1 MKIRRLLSLFIIT
14 IFVVTSLSASFA
26 APDLE
31 DYARKG
37 SSLDLD
43 KKERGLKDS
52 DEVRLIIEL
61 EDEPI
66 IQHAIEEEMKF
77 FELDDDFVDSTAREL
92 MEVQRSLQE
101 NIDEEDIDIEY
112 HNSFVNVFNGF
123 SCTATLGDAKK
134 IEELPDVKKVY
145 IANEYSRPEPTMRD
159 SLDKVKARAVWKDL
173 GYDGEGMVVAV
184 LDTGIDPSHQDMI
197 LTDDDNVKL
206 SKKDVASKELPGIWH
221 TDKVPYGYNY
231 MDNNQEI
238 LDLGPEASRHGMHV
252 AGTVGANGD
261 EEDDGIKGVAP
272 ETQLLAM
279 KVFGNNPSMP
289 STYGDVIIRAM
300 DDSVKLGAD
309 VINMSLGST
318 AGFVQP
324 DDPEQR
330 AVARAVEN
338 GVFVSISAG
347 NSDKLA
353 SPLDPDAENPDVGV
367 VGSPGIAIDSVQVAS
382 VNNKI
387 YLYEHNVEVSGID
400 GTIVGYG
407 KDKWNKLSSE
417 LDLIAIGG
425 EKLGTPDDYKGIDVE
440 DKVVLVSRGAYS
452 FRDKTAWAA
461 EEGAIGIIVYDHGQA
476 KFYKDQGGWEIP
488 FMKISKE
495 DGEALEEKL
504 ANGSISIEVEL
515 KSEGLDPTS
524 GYMSDFTSWGL
535 APDLEFKPEIT
546 APGGSI
552 LSTDQDDEY
561 QYMSGTSM
569 AAPHVSGG
577 AALVLQ
583 AVEERFPD
591 LEGKEKV
598 EMAKNL
604 MMSTAV
610 PVKEEVDDDVY
621 EYTSPRRQ
629 GAGVMDLLKATT
641 TPAIVVDED
650 TEISKVALKEID
662 DNEKFTIT
670 IKNLEDKDLEYEIY
684 GSVATDLVEDGKIM
698 GAPQPIVNKKDKTP
712 IEFMLDGDEIDDDDT
727 IKVKGGKS
735 VDIDVE
741 IDLDDAKAL
750 VSDEELED
758 LFPNGAFVEG
768 FIQLKEKNS
777 DDDGMDLVIPYV
789 GFYGEWDEAENIDG
803 SIYDKNSLYGITGMI
818 EPEDEYEDFKYLGQ
832 IDDDEWDEDKIAIS
846 PNSDEIKDAT
856 EPVLSFL
863 RNVKELD
870 IDILDSDK
878 EKVRNLASKEY
889 VRKSYFDGEIA
900 DAYTKNDAW
909 VWDGKIKNKIA
920 PDGQYY
926 YSVRTIIDYPDADW
940 QTKLFPIYVDTEAP
954 DIEEITYDGSDNE
967 IVVEADDEGVSIEKY
982 VLIEDDEIIGESEKG
997 KFDAEDLS
1005 KGIHKLTVEVTDY
1018 AGNVAEYTQDVEIND
1033 GDGKIPYITIISP
1046 EFRGVYNTEE
1056 IELEGE
1062 ISEASD
1068 LEYLRVNGDDVEFE
1082 ENEESGKFEFE
1093 VTLTYDD
1100 GFHSIDIEA
1109 EDETGN
1115 DINFEHEV
1123 IVDLTAPTIEMEEW
1137 PEERIVDHDV
1147 KTVEVAAEIEENF
1160 GELRVKISGD
1170 EVFYKEGEWEYK
1182 DELGP
1187 VSYSMES
1194 QEVELD
1200 YGENIITIEA
1210 YDKAGNETIKE
1221 YKVYRKKKGEED
1233 PELDESSDE
1242 E

>member
-1 MKIRRLLSLFIIT
+1 MKTRKLLSLLIIT
-14 IFVVTSLSASFA
+14 IFIFTSLSTSFA

-61 EDEPI
+61 EDKPI
-66 IQHAIEEEMKF
+66 IQHAIEEEKKF
-77 FELDDDFVDSTAREL
+77 FELDSDFVHSTAREL

-101 NIDEEDIDIEY
+101 NIEEEDIDIEY

-134 IEELPDVKKVY
+134 IEELSDVKKVY
-145 IANEYSRPEPTMRD
+145 IANEYSRPVPAMRD

-173 GYDGEGMVVAV
+173 GYNGEEMVVAI
-184 LDTGIDPSHQDMI
+184 LDTGIDPSHKDMV
-197 LTDDDNVKL
+197 LTNNKKGRL
-206 SKKDVASKELPGIWH
+206 SESDISSKGLPGTWH
-221 TDKVPYGYNY
+221 SAKVPYGYNY

-272 ETQLLAM
+272 ESQLLAM

-289 STYGDVIIRAM
+289 STYGDVIIRAI

-318 AGFVQP
+318 AGFIQP
-324 DDPEQR
+324 DDPEQK

-338 GVFVSISAG
+338 GVFMSISAG
-347 NSDKLA
+347 NSDKLG
-353 SPLDPDAENPDVGV
+353 SPLKPDAENPDVGV
-367 VGSPGIAIDSVQVAS
+367 VGSPGIAIDSMQVAS

-387 YLYEHNVEVSGID
+387 YLYQHNVEVQGID
-400 GTIVGYG
+400 KKIVGYG
-407 KDKWNKLSSE
+407 KDKWSKIPAK

-425 EKLGTPDDYKGIDVE
+425 KKLGSPDDYKDINVKG
-440 DKVVLVSRGAYS
+440 KVVLVSRGAYS
-452 FRDKTAWAA
+452 FRDKTTWASDK
-461 EEGAIGIIVYDHGQA
+461 GAIGIIVYDHGQA

-488 FMKISKE
+488 FMKISKD
-495 DGEALEEKL
+495 DGQALEEKL
-504 ANGSISIEVEL
+504 KNGPISIEVEL

-524 GYMSDFTSWGL
+524 GYMSDFTSWGA
-535 APDLEFKPEIT
+535 APDLQFKPEIT

-552 LSTDQDDEY
+552 LSTDQDDKY

-591 LEGKEKV
+591 LNGKEKV

-610 PVKEEVDDDVY
+610 LVKEEIDEEVY

-629 GAGVMDLLKATT
+629 GAGVMDLLKAIK
-641 TPAIVVDED
+641 TPAIVVDEN
-650 TEISKVALKEID
+650 TGISKVALKEID
-662 DNEKFTIT
+662 DKEKFTIT
-670 IKNLEDKDLEYEIY
+670 IMNLENKDLEYEIY

-698 GAPQPIVNKKDKTP
+698 GAPQPIVNKKGKTP
-712 IEFMLDGDEIDDDDT
+712 IEFMLDGDEIDDT
-727 IKVKGGKS
+727 IEVEGGKS
-735 VDIDVE
+735 VDIEVK
-741 IDLDDAKAL
+741 IDLNKARAL
-750 VSDEELED
+750 VSDEKLEE
-758 LFPNGAFVEG
+758 LFPEGAFVEG
-768 FIQLKEKNS
+768 FVQLKEKNS
-777 DDDGMDLVIPYV
+777 DNDGMDLVIPYV

-818 EPEDEYEDFKYLGQ
+818 EPEDEFEEFEYLGQ
-832 IDDDEWDEDKIAIS
+832 VDDDEWDEDKIAIS

-863 RNVKELD
+863 RNVKKLD
-870 IDILDSDK
+870 IDILNSK
-878 EKVRNLASKEY
+878 KKKVRNLASKEY

-900 DAYTKNDAW
+900 DAYTKNNAW

-926 YSVRTIIDYPDADW
+926 YSISTVIDYPDADW
-940 QTKLFPIYVDTEAP
+940 QTKLFPIYVDTAAP
-954 DIEEITYDGSDNE
+954 VIEEIKYDGSDNE
-967 IVVEADDEGVSIEKY
+967 IVVDADDEGVSIEKY
-982 VLIEDDEIIGESEKG
+982 ILIEDDEVIGESKKG
-997 KFDAEDLS
+997 KFDAEELS
-1005 KGIHKLTVEVTDY
+1005 KGIHKLTVEATDY
-1018 AGNVAEYTQDVEIND
+1018 AGNVTEYTQDVEVTD
-1033 GDGKIPYITIISP
+1033 DDGKIPYITIINP
-1046 EFRGVYNTEE
+1046 EFRGVYNTKE

-1062 ISEASD
+1062 ISEASE

-1082 ENEESGKFEFE
+1082 KNEESGKFEFE
-1093 VTLTYDD
+1093 VTLTYDS

-1109 EDETGN
+1109 EDAIGN
-1115 DINFEHEV
+1115 EINFEHEV
-1123 IVDLTAPTIEMEEW
+1123 IVDVIAPTIEMEEW
-1137 PEERIVDHDV
+1137 PEERIVEHDV
-1147 KTVEVAAEIEENF
+1147 KTVEIAAEIEENF
-1160 GELRVKISGD
+1160 GELRVKVSGD

-1182 DELGP
+1182 NEIGP
-1187 VSYSMES
+1187 VSYSIES

-1221 YKVYRKKKGEED
+1221 YKVYRKKKGEQD
-1233 PELDESSDE
+1233 PELNESDDE

>member
-1 MKIRRLLSLFIIT
+1 MKSRKLLSLLIIT
-14 IFVVTSLSASFA
+14 ILVFTSLTTALA
-26 APDLE
+26 APNLE

-52 DEVRLIIEL
+52 DRVRLIIEL
-61 EDEPI
+61 EDKPI
-66 IQHAIEEEMKF
+66 IQHAIEEKKKF
-77 FELDDDFVDSTAREL
+77 FELDSDFVDSTAREL
-92 MEVQRSLQE
+92 TEVQRSLQE
-101 NIDEEDIDIEY
+101 SIDEEDIDIEY

-123 SCTATLGDAKK
+123 SCTAKLGDAKE
-134 IEELPDVKKVY
+134 IEQLSGVKKVY
-145 IANEYSRPEPTMRD
+145 IANEYSRPVPAMKD

-173 GYDGEGMVVAV
+173 GYDGEGKVVAIV
-184 LDTGIDPSHQDMI
+184 DTGIDPSHKDMI
-197 LTDDDNVKL
+197 LTNDEKVKL
-206 SKKDVASKELPGIWH
+206 SKSDIASKGLPGKWH

-231 MDNNQEI
+231 MDDNQEI
-238 LDLGPEASRHGMHV
+238 LDLGPEATRHGMHV

-261 EEDDGIKGVAP
+261 EDDDGIKGVAP
-272 ETQLLAM
+272 ESQLLAM

-289 STYGDVIIRAM
+289 STYGDVIIRAI

-309 VINMSLGST
+309 VINISLGST
-318 AGFVQP
+318 AGFVKP

-338 GVFVSISAG
+338 GVYVSVSAG

-353 SPLDPDAENPDVGV
+353 SPLAPYAENPDVGV
-367 VGSPGIAIDSVQVAS
+367 VGSPGVAIDSVQVAS

-387 YLYEHNVEVSGID
+387 YLYEHNVTVSGID
-400 GTIVGYG
+400 GNIVGYG
-407 KDKWNKLSSE
+407 KDKWSE
-417 LDLIAIGG
+417 LPAELELIAIGG
-425 EKLGTPDDYKGIDVE
+425 EKLGSPDDYKGIDVK

-461 EEGAIGIIVYDHGQA
+461 EEGAIGIIVYDHGQS

-488 FMKISKE
+488 FMNIIKE
-495 DGEALEEKL
+495 DGQALEEKL
-504 ANGSISIEVEL
+504 VNGSISIEVEL

-535 APDLEFKPEIT
+535 TPDLQFKPEIT

-577 AALVLQ
+577 AALVFQ

-591 LEGKEKV
+591 LNGKEKV

-610 PVKEEVDDDVY
+610 PVKEKIDEDVY

-629 GAGVMDLLKATT
+629 GAGVMDLLEAIT
-641 TPAIVVDED
+641 TPAIVVDKN
-650 TEISKVALKEID
+650 TGISKVALKEID

-670 IKNLEDKDLEYEIY
+670 IMNLENKDLEYEIY
-684 GSVATDLVEDGKIM
+684 GSVATDLVEDGILM
-698 GAPQPIVNKKDKTP
+698 GAPQPIVNKKGKTP
-712 IEFMLDGDEIDDDDT
+712 IKFMMDGDKIDDT
-727 IKVKGGKS
+727 IEVEGGKS
-735 VDIDVE
+735 VDIEVK
-741 IDLDDAKAL
+741 INLDKARAL
-750 VSDEELED
+750 VSDEKLGE
-758 LFPNGAFVEG
+758 LFPKGAFVEG
-768 FIQLKEKNS
+768 FVQLKEKDS
-777 DDDGMDLVIPYV
+777 DNDNMDLVIPYV

-803 SIYDKNSLYGITGMI
+803 SIYDENSLYGITGMI

-863 RNVKELD
+863 RNVKKLD
-870 IDILDSDK
+870 IDILDSK
-878 EKVRNLASKEY
+878 KKKVRDLASKEY
-889 VRKSYFDGEIA
+889 VRKSYFDGVIS
-900 DAYTKNDAW
+900 DAYTKDDSW

-920 PDGQYY
+920 SDGQYY
-926 YSVRTIIDYPDADW
+926 YSVSTVIDYPDADW

-954 DIEEITYDGSDNE
+954 IIKDIKYDGSDNE
-967 IVVEADDEGVSIEKY
+967 IVVNAEDEGASIENY
-982 VLIEDDEIIGESEKG
+982 VLKEENEIIGKSEKG

-1005 KGIHKLTVEVTDY
+1005 KGVHKLTVEVTDY
-1018 AGNVAEYTQDVEIND
+1018 AGNVTEYTQDVELTD
-1033 GDGKIPYITIISP
+1033 DDGKAPYITIISP
-1046 EFRGVYNTEE
+1046 EFRGVYNTED
-1056 IELEGE
+1056 IELKGE

-1068 LEYLRVNGDDVEFE
+1068 LEYLKVNGDDIEFE
-1082 ENEESGKFEFE
+1082 KNEESGKFEFE
-1093 VTLTYDD
+1093 VTLTFDD

-1109 EDETGN
+1109 EDDTGN
-1115 DINFEHEV
+1115 DINFKHEV
-1123 IVDLTAPTIEMEEW
+1123 IVDITAPTIEMIEW
-1137 PEERIVDHDV
+1137 PEERIVEHDV
-1147 KTVEVAAEIEENF
+1147 ETVEVAAEIEENL
-1160 GELRVKISGD
+1160 GELRVKVSGD
-1170 EVFYKEGEWEYK
+1170 EVFYKEGEWDYK
-1182 DELGP
+1182 DEIGP
-1187 VSYSMES
+1187 VSYSMDS

-1200 YGENIITIEA
+1200 YGENIITVEA

-1221 YKVYRKKKGEED
+1221 YKVYRKQEGESD
-1233 PELDESSDE
+1233 PDLD
-1242 E
+1242 